1 MQRNPLDILTAE
13 GGIINGWQNI
23 NEEKIS
29 VGRFL
34 SHELLTELDDGQSSV
49 SIEGIRIQDEIQT
62 NAAILKL
69 ATIAT
74 TGASVLASWGI
85 ALKHKFLDKEELG
98 KGDHLRIFA
107 STLASLWSTSDE
119 VSQTISSAYYGKGN
133 DNEIN
138 KAREIATRFNAS
150 ISLTHPEDVVVFMRN
165 VFMSLKLMTL
175 AEQDNTEGEKNKIAF
190 RVGAAHGAI
199 SDMIKFGKDITLTLL
214 DIYPKDIL
222 KQIVE
227 FNTSEDKGFD
237 ERIQDFCTTIV
248 IPVHEARMTDTGT
261 KYLTDEKLK
270 DYLNNRFTETS

>member
-13 GGIINGWQNI
+13 GGVINGWQNI
-23 NEEKIS
+23 NEEKIP

-34 SHELLTELDDGQSSV
+34 SHELLTELDSSQSSV
-49 SIEGIRIQDEIQT
+49 SLEGIRIQDEIQT

-69 ATIAT
+69 ATIPI
-74 TGASVLASWGI
+74 TGASVLASWAV
-85 ALKHKFLDKEELG
+85 ALKHKFLDKEELS
-98 KGDHLRIFA
+98 KSDHVRIFA

-119 VSQTISSAYYGKGN
+119 VSQTITSAYYSKGN
-133 DNEIN
+133 GDEVD
-138 KAREIATRFNAS
+138 KAKEIATRFNAS
-150 ISLTHPEDVVVFMRN
+150 VSLTHPEDIIVFMRN

-175 AEQDNTEGEKNKIAF
+175 AEQNNTDGQKNKIAF

-199 SDMIKFGKDITLTLL
+199 SDMVKFGRDITLTLL

-227 FNTSEDKGFD
+227 FNTSEDKTLD
-237 ERIQDFCTTIV
+237 ERIQDFCTTVV

-261 KYLTDEKLK
+261 KYLIDEKLK
-270 DYLNNRFTETS
+270 DYLNNRFTETT